1 MKGLFVPSL
10 TLALTLGIFAFPT
23 DSHAFLKKLFKKPPT
38 TELKEE
44 EKLEI
49 EQAATEQLV
58 DAERVAETEKEKAAI
73 KAFEKI
79 IKDYPLTEAAA
90 DAQFQIGSLHK
101 QAGNL
106 EDAFE
111 AHQKLITKYRQSP
124 RFAEAVK
131 EQFQIAEGAKAGNKV
146 TFVGIPMKLTS
157 SRIIEMYE
165 TVISNAPFGK
175 DAPKAMFSI
184 AEIQQDLGRRPAAV
198 AAYQRVVDDYPN
210 SPEAKD
216 AQFRI
221 GQISNLVSLKSE
233 DVGSIREA
241 QAAMQ
246 TFVLE
251 NPDAEESPDARA
263 ILSNLKKRDLGK
275 DMEIARFYEKT
286 GKLKAAK
293 IYYQGI
299 ANFPDSEFYAEA
311 TERLDFLREATGE
324 SNSETA
330 PATLP
335 EKTPEKSQS
344 KLASTFLNIFNK
356 SDEALSDEE
365 PSEKSQS
372 KFVSTFHNIF
382 NKSAEEPSDEGPSDE
397 ELSNEKPSE
406 KSQSK
411 LTSRFLSIFKKT
423 PKEPSEKSQS
433 NLTSRLLG
441 SFKETP
447 KEPAEKSQSKFATV
461 HHKDGSKTLLIKANP
476 RYVGPRAPDLDHLL
490 KKPKPRLSPP
500 VNVIGQNDLPAALP
514 KQDMPGETGNLL
526 LPPPPSGGE
535 SVPSAPIVPPTP

>member
-1 MKGLFVPSL
+1 
-10 TLALTLGIFAFPT
+10 
-23 DSHAFLKKLFKKPPT
+23 
-38 TELKEE
+38 
-44 EKLEI
+44 
-49 EQAATEQLV
+49 
-58 DAERVAETEKEKAAI
+58 
-73 KAFEKI
+73 
-79 IKDYPLTEAAA
+79 
-90 DAQFQIGSLHK
+90 
-101 QAGNL
+101 
-106 EDAFE
+106 
-111 AHQKLITKYRQSP
+111 
-124 RFAEAVK
+124 
-131 EQFQIAEGAKAGNKV
+131 
-146 TFVGIPMKLTS
+146 
-157 SRIIEMYE
+157 MYE

-344 KLASTFLNIFNK
+344 K
-356 SDEALSDEE
+356 
-365 PSEKSQS
+365 
-372 KFVSTFHNIF
+372 FVSTFHNIF

-447 KEPAEKSQSKFATV
+447 KEPAEKSQSKFASV